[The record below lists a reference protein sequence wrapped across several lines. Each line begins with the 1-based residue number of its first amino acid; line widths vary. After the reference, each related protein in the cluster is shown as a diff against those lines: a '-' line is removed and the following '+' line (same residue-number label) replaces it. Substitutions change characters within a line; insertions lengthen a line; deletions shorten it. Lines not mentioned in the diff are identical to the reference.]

1 MAVNTRVVPTV
12 GVNAHTIFGKE
23 NLIGKAIFSMWFQV
37 CAKRPTVQIS

>member
-23 NLIGKAIFSMWFQV
+23 NLIGKAILFNV
-37 CAKRPTVQIS
+37 VPGLC